1 MLLTKTFVAA
11 AAIAGALLASPPT
24 AAAQRRPEPPPW
36 PAPQAQHST
45 CTVVPPR
52 QASLAHRDHRWLAT
66 CAQPTEATITTTPKA
81 QSMAS

>member
-1 MLLTKTFVAA
+1 MLLTKTFLAA

-45 CTVVPPR
+45 CTVVPYAPPCQLAAR
-52 QASLAHRDHRWLAT
+52 ERLSLKDA
-66 CAQPTEATITTTPKA
+66 TTPTRFKR
-81 QSMAS
+81 